1 MTNKKGPAP
10 RGAAAHLDLHGA
22 AVLAEGVGALGL
34 LLILGQHHLALVH
47 EDELVHIV
55 ELAHDLLGLIRSH
68 LHAVDIAADEGP
80 VGARHFGSGNK
91 LIGQDGQQALAL
103 GAGLGIVRGGIVRS
117 GVVLHLLL
125 IVSSVVARVG
135 GIAAGHQSKCHH
147 HRQQQSQQ
155 FLEFHVHSSSIIV
168 VSLDIYINRLCGL
181 YRSLHHTLVVMLS
194 PSTVKAAGLE

>member
-1 MTNKKGPAP
+1 MAVLVDE
-10 RGAAAHLDLHGA
+10 GAGIGDAAHLDLHGA

-34 LLILGQHHLALVH
+34 LLILGQHHLTLVH
-47 EDELVHIV
+47 EDELVHVV
-55 ELAHDLLGLIRSH
+55 ELAHDLLGLIRGH

-80 VGARHFGSGNK
+80 VGTRHFGSGNK

-103 GAGLGIVRGGIVRS
+103 RAGLGIVRGGIV
-117 GVVLHLLL
+117 LHLL

-181 YRSLHHTLVVMLS
+181 YRSLHHTLVVTLS
-194 PSTVKAAGLE
+194 PSTVKMAGLE